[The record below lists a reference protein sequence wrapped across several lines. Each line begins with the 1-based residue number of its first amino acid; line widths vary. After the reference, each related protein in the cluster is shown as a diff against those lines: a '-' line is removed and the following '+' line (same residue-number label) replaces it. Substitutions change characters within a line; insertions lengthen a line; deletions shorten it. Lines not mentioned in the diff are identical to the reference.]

1 MYMIK
6 VVVVSLFLLFL
17 PSISYTRG
25 TGSTFSSTNMD
36 KNCGKTITMN
46 GDKLPGTFFSFSSG
60 TYAENL
66 NCTLTIK
73 ASTLNQRII
82 VVIDKM
88 DIACNGDRLVVYDGK
103 IDQEAILNKNQSQQ
117 CGRSKY
123 YLRVH

>member
-1 MYMIK
+1 
-6 VVVVSLFLLFL
+6 
-17 PSISYTRG
+17 
-25 TGSTFSSTNMD
+25 MD

-123 YLRVH
+123 YLRTGISNTAIIQFISNTDGKDGSGFMILVAINFR